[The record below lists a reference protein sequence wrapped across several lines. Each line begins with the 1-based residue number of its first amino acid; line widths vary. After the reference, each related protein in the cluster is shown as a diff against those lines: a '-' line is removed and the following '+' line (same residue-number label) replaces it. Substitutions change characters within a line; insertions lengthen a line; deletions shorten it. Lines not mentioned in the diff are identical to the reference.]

1 MVFFFFEK
9 TALCS
14 IMFIGYRKR
23 DVMKIISIN
32 AGSSSLKFSLFE
44 MDNETVI
51 ASGLFERIGIE
62 GSKYTIK
69 FNGEKIS
76 QEVDL
81 PTHVDAVNILLDKLT
96 DLNIISSLDEIYGV
110 GHRIVQGKD
119 IFKESVIVTDE
130 VMEKLETIKGFAPLH
145 NPANMLGIE
154 AFRKV
159 MPNTPMVAVFD
170 TAFHQT
176 MDKTTFLYPV
186 PYSWYEDY
194 GVRKY
199 GAHGTSHR
207 YIAETVKELLG
218 KDEFRLISCHIGNG
232 GSITAIKDG
241 KCVDTSMGFTPLA
254 GIMMGTRSGDVD
266 PSIIP
271 YVMEQEGKNASEIID
286 DLNKRSGLF
295 GMSEYSSDMRDVLEK
310 CDLQDEKA
318 IVARDK
324 YVRRVVDYIAQ
335 YYVLLGGA
343 DVIVFTAGVGEN
355 SIPVRR
361 QICEE
366 LACLGVKIDLDLN
379 NKRGELVKIS
389 SDDSS
394 IAVYVIP
401 TDEEL
406 MIARDTLHLINR

>member
-1 MVFFFFEK
+1 
-9 TALCS
+9 
-14 IMFIGYRKR
+14 
-23 DVMKIISIN
+23 MKIISIN
-32 AGSSSLKFSLFE
+32 TGSSSLKFSLFN
-44 MDNETVI
+44 MDDESVI

-62 GSKYTIK
+62 GSNYTIK
-69 FNGEKIS
+69 FNGEKVNQQVELNS
-76 QEVDL
+76 
-81 PTHVDAVNILLDKLT
+81 HVDAVKVLLDKLI
-96 DLNIISSLDEIYGV
+96 DLGIISSLNEIDGI
-110 GHRIVQGKD
+110 GHRLVHGKD
-119 IFKESVIVTDE
+119 KYRESVLINDE
-130 VMEKLETIKGFAPLH
+130 VVEDLDKFKCFAPLH
-145 NPANMLGIE
+145 NPANILGINAFKE
-154 AFRKV
+154 AL
-159 MPNTPMVAVFD
+159 PNVPMVGVFD

-176 MDKTTFLYPV
+176 MDSTTYLYAV
-186 PYSWYEDY
+186 PYSWYQNH

-199 GAHGTSHR
+199 GFHGTSHR
-207 YIAETVKELLG
+207 YIAETVKEMLG

-254 GIMMGTRSGDVD
+254 GIMMGTRSGDID

-271 YVMEQEGKNASEIID
+271 YVMEQEGKNASEVID

-295 GMSEYSSDMRDVLEK
+295 GMSEYSSDMRDILEK
-310 CDLQDEKA
+310 CDQQDEKA

-366 LACLGVKIDLDLN
+366 LACLGVKIDLDKN
-379 NKRGELVKIS
+379 NVRGEVIKIS
-389 SDDSS
+389 TDDSS
-394 IAVYVIP
+394 IDIYVIP